1 MSIKRSRLR
10 GKGGNI
16 IKKVVILMGQ
26 KRRVDGFNGWLR
38 RVIGRDYFYLD
49 CRGVRRVEQLTQEGE
64 GYGFGVD
71 V

>member
-26 KRRVDGFNGWLR
+26 KRRVDGFNG
-38 RVIGRDYFYLD
+38 
-49 CRGVRRVEQLTQEGE
+49 
-64 GYGFGVD
+64 
-71 V
+71 